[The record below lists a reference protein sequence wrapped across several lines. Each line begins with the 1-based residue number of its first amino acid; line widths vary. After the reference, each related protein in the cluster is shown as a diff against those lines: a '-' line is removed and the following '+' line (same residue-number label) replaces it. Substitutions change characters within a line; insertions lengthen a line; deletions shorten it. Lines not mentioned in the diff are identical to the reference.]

1 MTHDDDTTQDDAA
14 APQTDAVT
22 IESLLQEIAAM
33 KEEMNR
39 YRDLAAR
46 AQADLQNA
54 KARGEREADDMRKY
68 ASESMIRKILPTL
81 DNFQRAFL
89 HVPAELASQE
99 WVKGVAAI
107 ESDLM
112 NQMTASGLKRMES
125 LNQPVDAARHEPLS
139 AGPGPLDTVVEVFEE
154 GYELNGKVLRPAK
167 VKAGDGAETN

>member
-22 IESLLQEIAAM
+22 IESLQQEITAM

-167 VKAGDGAETN
+167 VKVGDGAE

>member
-1 MTHDDDTTQDDAA
+1 MAKDAGELRKFA
-14 APQTDAVT
+14 AEEV
-22 IESLLQEIAAM
+22 LL
-33 KEEMNR
+33 R
-39 YRDLAAR
+39 L
-46 AQADLQNA
+46 
-54 KARGEREADDMRKY
+54 
-68 ASESMIRKILPTL
+68 LPVI

-89 HVPAELASQE
+89 HVPAELASQD

-167 VKAGDGAETN
+167 VKVGDGAE